1 MSDRPQVLVFDYGT
15 AAFLLSQRLLSA
27 CYNAQKK
34 EKQDISSLSKQRQE
48 KVLKEILPLTVTVE
62 EALCAQSSYKGINV
76 SWSISRSLWIV
87 NQEDP
92 VGRLGQEREQNLE
105 KDTSVLE
112 LRNIV
117 LSSKESIHRFNGQ
130 SLVLIECLS
139 YLLNNSFHG
148 FLEPGM
154 DAYTG
159 LHLWRRFFGIS
170 GYVLKLI
177 NETTPKDWSCC
188 HFIL

>member
-117 LSSKESIHRFNGQ
+117 LSSKESIHRFNVFMDFWNQGWTLTPG
-130 SLVLIECLS
+130 STYGVD
-139 YLLNNSFHG
+139 
-148 FLEPGM
+148 FLAYQGM
-154 DAYTG
+154 
-159 LHLWRRFFGIS
+159 F
-170 GYVLKLI
+170 
-177 NETTPKDWSCC
+177 
-188 HFIL
+188 